1 MYHATKSLRPMGDL
15 GDLGGYIASQLE
27 NVAGEQCFKLEEE
40 ARDLLRAMVRA
51 ETAGNMRHLRASARR
66 LVARWPD
73 VPLGYAVLGYAYACL
88 DQLDDAFEELDHCLG
103 LNPVDPIAHLGLG
116 RAFLNRGSRE
126 QALQTHRELK
136 AINPSVAD
144 VLLDDIQAWDL
155 SLPRERHPWLYRLTI
170 LGIIGGAL
178 VVLSSIAFG
187 FPGLLGSVAAESLP
201 EGAAMLATTGTAAG
215 LGLSFGGI
223 AAAGGV
229 YALRKT
235 DSFSRWKVGV
245 PMVVKAAAIWTI
257 FVGMLTSCSGMG
269 FCLVPLAFLA
279 LLLFPA
285 RGRRRR

>member
-1 MYHATKSLRPMGDL
+1 MYHATQRVGPIGDL
-15 GDLGGYIASQLE
+15 GDLSDYIASQLQH
-27 NVAGEQCFKLEEE
+27 VAEEQRFKLEEE

-51 ETAGNMRHLRASARR
+51 ETPGNMRRLRASARR
-66 LVARWPD
+66 LVARWPY
-73 VPLGYAVLGYAYACL
+73 VSLGYAVLGYAYARL
-88 DQLDDAFEELDHCLG
+88 DQLDDAFEELHHCLG
-103 LNPVDPIAHLGLG
+103 LNAADPVAHLGLG
-116 RAFLNRGSRE
+116 HAFLNRGNRE
-126 QALQTHRELK
+126 QALHTHRELK

-144 VLLDDIQAWDL
+144 VLLDDIQAWDQ
-155 SLPRERHPWLYRLTI
+155 SLPRERHPWLYRLTV

-178 VVLSSIAFG
+178 VVLGSIVFG

-245 PMVVKAAAIWTI
+245 PIIVKAAAIWTI

-279 LLLFPA
+279 LFLFPTP
-285 RGRRRR
+285 RRRPT